1 MNEFALMVD
10 SASMVPM
17 RSDSAALLQVE
28 GVGFAYSRRGNVLND
43 VSFSVAE
50 GELVTLLGPNG
61 AGKSTLL
68 NCIMGLLEPQE
79 GAIRIAG
86 CDQSAY
92 THRELA
98 QMIAYVPQ
106 SVDVTFAYTVR
117 DYAVMGRTPFLKL
130 HTAPR
135 ASDYALVDKA
145 LRRLG
150 IADLASRV
158 YSELSGGQRQL
169 VDVARALVQSPRLVL
184 FDEPTSA
191 LDYGNQVKVLKM
203 VSELSREE
211 GYAAI
216 MTTHNPDHPILLNSS
231 VCLLS
236 REGCL
241 AKGSVDEIMQE
252 EKLEKIYGARM
263 LIRDVAAAHRRV
275 CITPAFG

>member
-117 DYAVMGRTPFLKL
+117 DYAVKIGR
-130 HTAPR
+130 
-135 ASDYALVDKA
+135 
-145 LRRLG
+145 
-150 IADLASRV
+150 
-158 YSELSGGQRQL
+158 
-169 VDVARALVQSPRLVL
+169 
-184 FDEPTSA
+184 
-191 LDYGNQVKVLKM
+191 
-203 VSELSREE
+203 
-211 GYAAI
+211 
-216 MTTHNPDHPILLNSS
+216 
-231 VCLLS
+231 
-236 REGCL
+236 
-241 AKGSVDEIMQE
+241 
-252 EKLEKIYGARM
+252 
-263 LIRDVAAAHRRV
+263 AHV
-275 CITPAFG
+275 